1 MTLEHRTSNKHQGD
15 AKITS
20 SQHRT
25 AAIVDAPSPNVPS
38 QYCLNKEC
46 IWLAGQ
52 LLDRMDESVD
62 PCTDFEKFS
71 CGSFLSRQKASD
83 YDDDI
88 DSKLEVRVRKE
99 LEKEWF
105 EYLVL
110 RLACITVFKI
120 FEFLLLC

>member
-1 MTLEHRTSNKHQGD
+1 MTLEHRTSNKHKD
-15 AKITS
+15 AAKITNT
-20 SQHRT
+20 QHRT
-25 AAIVDAPSPNVPS
+25 AAVVDPSSSMVPS

-52 LLDRMDESVD
+52 LLDRMDETVD

-110 RLACITVFKI
+110 RLACITV
-120 FEFLLLC
+120 L